1 MDGAV
6 NPASIAISISIGA
19 SLLAGVSS
27 LGVARRSGRGAAG
40 VRDRAV
46 SILFGIALLVIVLDA
61 IAADAVAVWGM
72 AFFGLVRGA
81 LVLTAA
87 FALLGMVFGLA
98 RGLRRGRASK
108 TRSARGRRKA
118 GSAAGA

>member
-27 LGVARRSGRGAAG
+27 LGVASRSSRGAAG

-61 IAADAVAVWGM
+61 IAADAVAGWGM

-81 LVLTAA
+81 LLLTAA
-87 FALLGMVFGLA
+87 FALLGMVFGLV

-108 TRSARGRRKA
+108 TRSA
-118 GSAAGA
+118 

>member
-1 MDGAV
+1 VVDGAV

-27 LGVARRSGRGAAG
+27 LGVASRSGRGAAG

-81 LVLTAA
+81 LLLTAA
-87 FALLGMVFGLA
+87 FALLGMVFGLV

-108 TRSARGRRKA
+108 TRSA
-118 GSAAGA
+118 